1 MSRTRWFIL
10 SGLALGVLVGLGQ
23 GPYSRVMAQEGQ
35 GARDDGRLSR
45 ESLKEPVFR
54 ISKARVEPKTPAIPQ
69 GKLVIQPAAEGEHP
83 LDPAIRFAKDGLHRL
98 RAGVND
104 YSCTLVKQERIG
116 NELLPQEYMYAEVRN
131 RKEEGGRITQPF
143 SVYMYFLKPEKIKGR
158 EVLYVEGQN
167 DGQLMAHE
175 ANFLKIAGVV
185 SLRPDSAL
193 AMRGN
198 RYPITEVGLENLI
211 VKLIEK
217 AERDKAHGECNVV
230 FKQGVKINGKGC
242 TLLEV
247 VHPHPRPH
255 FDFNIARIYIDDE
268 LNLPVRYEAY
278 TWPTKADGQP
288 ELLECYTYL
297 NLKVNVGLEDKNF
310 VKDRFRL

>member
-1 MSRTRWFIL
+1 MSRTTWMLASSVAL
-10 SGLALGVLVGLGQ
+10 STLLVLGGGSNSRALAVDGKG
-23 GPYSRVMAQEGQ
+23 S
-35 GARDDGRLSR
+35 RDDGKLSR
-45 ESLKEPVFR
+45 EALKEPVFR
-54 ISKARVEPKTPAIPQ
+54 ISKARVEPKTPATPQ
-69 GKLVIQPAAEGEHP
+69 SKLVIQPAAEGEHP
-83 LDPAIRFAKDGLHRL
+83 LDPAIRFAKDGLDRL
-98 RAGVND
+98 RNGVND

-116 NELLPQEYMYAEVRN
+116 NELYPQEYMYAEVRN
-131 RKEEGGRITQPF
+131 RKEQAGKVVQPF
-143 SVYMYFLKPEKIKGR
+143 SVYMYFLKPEKVKGR

-167 DGQLMAHE
+167 DGQLLAHE

-185 SLRPDSAL
+185 SLRPDSSL

-198 RYPITEVGLENLI
+198 RYPITDVGLENLI

-217 AERDKAHGECNVV
+217 AERDRAHGECNVV
-230 FKQGVKINGKGC
+230 FKEGVKINGRGC

-247 VHPHPRPH
+247 VHPQPRPH

-278 TWPTKADGQP
+278 TWPTKPEGQP

-297 NLKVNVGLEDKNF
+297 NLKVNLGLEDKNF